1 MDKVCYLSAS
11 WPNKPE
17 NISAVTTL
25 IHGGVS
31 QGAFSEY
38 NLAMHV
44 GDDAEAVKTNRAK
57 LVADLQLP
65 SEPIWLEQVHSDKVI
80 RVDAPL
86 VDNFMPQADA
96 SVSAARGVVCAVMTA
111 DCLPVFFCDE
121 AGTEVAV
128 THAGWRGLH
137 AGIISNTVK
146 AMNTPVEKIQ
156 VSLGPAIGS
165 SNFEVGEDVM
175 QAFVDKNRLNK
186 NAFVE
191 TKKNHYLCDIYQL
204 ARIELQSLS
213 INKIAGGEFCTYR
226 DSDQFYSFRRQP
238 ATGRMASLI
247 WLR

>member
-57 LVADLQLP
+57 LLADLQLP
-65 SEPIWLEQVHSDKVI
+65 SDPVWLAQVHSDKVI

-86 VDNFMPQADA
+86 VDHFTPQADA

-146 AMNTPVEKIQ
+146 AMNTSVEKIQ
-156 VSLGPAIGS
+156 VSLAPAIGP
-165 SNFEVGEDVM
+165 SNFEVGEEVL
-175 QAFVDKNRLNK
+175 QAFVDKNRLNQM
-186 NAFVE
+186 AFVE

-204 ARIELQSLS
+204 ARIELQLLG

-238 ATGRMASLI
+238 VTGRMASLI